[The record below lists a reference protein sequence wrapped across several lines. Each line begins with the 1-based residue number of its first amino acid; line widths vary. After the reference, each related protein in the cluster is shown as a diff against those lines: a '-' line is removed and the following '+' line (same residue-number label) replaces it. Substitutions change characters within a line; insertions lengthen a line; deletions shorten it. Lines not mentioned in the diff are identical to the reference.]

1 MEQVAPT
8 RAYVED
14 VVECIRRG
22 ENTECPICLEFA
34 DDAVLTPCAHRMC
47 RECLLSSWRT
57 PTCGFCPICRQM
69 LRKTELITCPSES
82 PFRVDVE
89 KNWKESSKVSKL
101 LECLERIN
109 LLGSGEKS
117 IVFSQWT
124 TFFDLLEI
132 PLKRKR
138 IGFFRFDGK
147 LSQKHRERVL
157 KEFSES
163 KEIKV

>member
-1 MEQVAPT
+1 
-8 RAYVED
+8 
-14 VVECIRRG
+14 
-22 ENTECPICLEFA
+22 
-34 DDAVLTPCAHRMC
+34 
-47 RECLLSSWRT
+47 
-57 PTCGFCPICRQM
+57 M